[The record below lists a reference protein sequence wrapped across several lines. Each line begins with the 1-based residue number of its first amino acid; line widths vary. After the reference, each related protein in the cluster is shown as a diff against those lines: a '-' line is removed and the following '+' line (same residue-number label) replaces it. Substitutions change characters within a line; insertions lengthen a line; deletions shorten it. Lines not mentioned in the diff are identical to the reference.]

1 MLASELVTL
10 YGKGKERQIFEIVR
24 TMNPLM
30 AEYGFNTV
38 RRLRYFLAQIGH
50 ESAGLRY
57 TGR

>member
-1 MLASELVTL
+1 MLASELVSL

-50 ESAGLRY
+50 ESAGLR
-57 TGR
+57 